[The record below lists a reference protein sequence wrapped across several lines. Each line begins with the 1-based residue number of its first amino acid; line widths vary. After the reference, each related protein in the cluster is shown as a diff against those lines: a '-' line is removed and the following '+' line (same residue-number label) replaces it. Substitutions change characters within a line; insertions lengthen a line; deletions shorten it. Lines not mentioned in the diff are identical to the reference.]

1 MPAPQIG
8 TGGGV
13 IVADELDVVLELLA
27 GWVDDEEVVD
37 VEFVL

>member
-1 MPAPQIG
+1 M
-8 TGGGV
+8 

-27 GWVDDEEVVD
+27 RWVDDEEVVD